1 MEEEWRRSGGGVEE
15 EWRRSGGNGGGGVG
29 EEWGERGRR
38 SGGGVGRG
46 RSGEGEV
53 LVINTEQ
60 QTTESCN
67 SLAQGVFAL

>member
-1 MEEEWRRSGGGVEE
+1 MGEEEWG
-15 EWRRSGGNGGGGVG
+15 RRSGGNRGGGVG
-29 EEWGERGRR
+29 EEERGRR
-38 SGGGVGRG
+38 SGGNGEGGVGGTGEEEWR

-67 SLAQGVFAL
+67 SLAQGVFTF